1 MAETFRQRVIRADG
15 RAFNIVQHRAHL
27 TYCYTG
33 CCCGITERGYAA
45 VPVDVYTEEWL
56 SRKIRQ
62 HVHLTRGGCL
72 GPCALANVVSLVFD
86 GRSVWFH
93 SVNSPWQV
101 RQIYDYIDA
110 MLAADRFLQPPSD
123 LSEFIF
129 NYYDWD
135 VRKTGDMLPASLLSK
150 TPPEANGAIMLLSHA
165 DTDLLTLM
173 RAYELLPAELRVSAF
188 SLNALRN
195 EDQLAVLINGEM
207 SKARVIIVRCHG
219 PLSCIPGFDRLRH
232 ACIERGQSLVL
243 VSGCGENG
251 SEFSETINI
260 PADIMQSAGEY
271 LSLGG
276 VQNFAELFR
285 FLSDRIMLTGHGY
298 APPTPMPEHGIYLAN
313 TEDATVNATVQDWHR
328 QADPARATVAVLF
341 YRAHWMSGNTAFI
354 DTLAQALSDKGVN
367 ALCVFTSSLKAREDG
382 RPAVFKLIEG
392 RADVLVTTLS
402 FALGEV
408 NTGSVTQPGE
418 SMLSFERLGIPVVQ
432 AIACQVPQGAWEG
445 SRRGLNAVDTAVNVA
460 IPEFDGRIISVP
472 FSFKERSRNGGESL
486 YAVNEDRAA
495 RVAGIASRLAA
506 LRRTSNKDRRIAFVL
521 TNSAAKASQVGGAV
535 GLDTPASL
543 LTTLH
548 AMRARHY
555 SITALPETPDELM
568 HDLLGRGT
576 YDNNHPLD
584 PAQAMRFSRAAYCKI
599 YAEFP
604 ARPSRRM
611 QDFWGQP
618 QDHGPS
624 IKPAKKTD
632 KKLLPTIAGKVVSID
647 AEEPW
652 GDDRDYLFAAMDLGN
667 AMIALQPPRGYGI
680 DPDAIYHT
688 PDLPPTHHYAAFYR
702 WLATPQI
709 DGGWGADAI
718 VHMGKHGTL
727 EWLPGKGIGLSG
739 ECFPD
744 LLLGDMPLVYPFI
757 INDPGEGSQSK
768 RRAHAVIIDHL
779 TPPMTSAETY
789 GPLAELNQLVN
800 EYYAVEKLDPL
811 KVPYLQQQIWQLV
824 EKTNLKADLDLK
836 TMMTRERGDH
846 SHEWDD
852 TLTPEGIPAQ
862 LATMNGNEVAHL
874 IEDLDGYLC
883 ELGMAQIRDG
893 LHILGQVPSMPEM
906 LRSLTRLANA
916 PAPSLQ
922 ASLASAFGFDL
933 TELLERPGERLEA
946 SRELLSRACHTRADV
961 LEILDRAALDLYTM
975 LESFGFRSKLI
986 GEVERA
992 VLGLEYADITAALS
1006 FACDELVPKL
1016 EQSGGE
1022 IENLLDALEGKYIPA
1037 GPAGAPTRGMAHI
1050 LPTGRNFYAV
1060 DPRALPSQAAWR
1072 VGQQLAREAVA
1083 RFHKE
1088 EGKYPEMMG
1097 LSVWGTSQMRTHGD
1111 DIAQAFALLGVKPT
1125 WNAQSRRL
1133 EGVEVIPLEQLGRP
1147 RVDVTLR
1154 ISGFFR
1160 DAFPHLI
1167 DTFDQA
1173 ISMVVELDEPLDQN
1187 FPRKHYLAELE
1198 TKKDMPVHEAEAEA
1212 RYRIFGSKPGSY
1224 GAGILPLIETGD
1236 WKDDH
1241 DFAKAF
1247 LAWGGYAYGKGADG
1261 VDAQSIFAE
1270 RLKSIEVALHN
1281 QDNREHDIFDSD
1293 DYFQFHGGMIAS
1305 IRALTGA
1312 QPKAY
1317 FGDSSRPES
1326 AQVRDL
1332 REEALRVYRSR
1343 VINPKWIESIKRHG
1357 YKGGLELAA
1366 TVDYIFGFD
1375 ATAQIAPDFVYEG
1388 LAEHYALDADMRE
1401 FLGAA
1406 NPWALNA
1413 IAERLLEAAKRE
1425 LWENPAPEILDALR
1439 SVLLESELLLETQGE
1454 KVPMR
1459 TPEQIPEAVR

>member
-1 MAETFRQRVIRADG
+1 MADSFRQRIIRADG

-45 VPVDVYTEEWL
+45 VPVDVYTQEWL
-56 SRKIRQ
+56 GRKIRN
-62 HVHLTRGGCL
+62 HVHLSKGGCL

-86 GRSVWFH
+86 GKSIWFH

-101 RQIYDYIDA
+101 RQIFDYIDA
-110 MLAADRFLQPPSD
+110 MLDADRFLQPPAE
-123 LSEFIF
+123 LSEFVF

-135 VRKTGDMLPASLLSK
+135 VRKPSEIVAGSSLVIA
-150 TPPEANGAIMLLSHA
+150 PDAIGAIMLLSHA
-165 DTDLLTLM
+165 DTDLLTLIK
-173 RAYELLPAELRVSAF
+173 ASELLPAELRVSGF
-188 SLNALRN
+188 SLNALHN
-195 EDQLAVLINGEM
+195 EDQLDVLINGEM
-207 SKARVIIVRCHG
+207 GKARVIIVRCHG
-219 PLSCIPGFDRLRH
+219 SLSCIPGFDRLRA

-243 VSGCGENG
+243 VSGCGENS
-251 SEFSETINI
+251 SEFSETINV
-260 PADIMQSAGEY
+260 PADVMQTADAY
-271 LSLGG
+271 LTLGG
-276 VQNFAELFR
+276 VQNFVELFL
-285 FLSDRIMLTGHGY
+285 FLSDRLMLTGYGY
-298 APPTPMPEHGIYLAN
+298 APPTPMPEHGIYLPGPSGESGDVV
-313 TEDATVNATVQDWHR
+313 TVEDWER
-328 QADPARATVAVLF
+328 QVDPLRPTVAVLF
-341 YRAHWMSGNTAFI
+341 YRAHRMSGNTAFI
-354 DTLAQALSDKGVN
+354 DAIANALETKGVN
-367 ALCVFTSSLKAREDG
+367 PLCIFTSSLKVKEDG
-382 RPAVFKLIEG
+382 SPAVFKLIEG
-392 RADVLVTTLS
+392 RASVLITTLS

-408 NTGSVTQPGE
+408 NTGAVTQPGE
-418 SMLSFERLGIPVVQ
+418 ALSSFEKLGIPVVQ
-432 AIACQVPQGAWEG
+432 AIACQMPQGAWEG
-445 SRRGLNAVDTAVNVA
+445 SRRGLNAIDTAVNVA
-460 IPEFDGRIISVP
+460 IPEFDGRIITVP
-472 FSFKERSRNGGESL
+472 MSFKERTRNGTESL
-486 YAVNEDRAA
+486 YAVNEDRVA
-495 RVAGIASRLAA
+495 RVAGIASRLVE
-506 LRRTSNKDRRIAFVL
+506 LRRKANCDRRIAFVL
-521 TNSAAKASQVGGAV
+521 TNSAAKASQAGGAV

-543 LTTLH
+543 LTALR
-548 AMRARHY
+548 AMRARRY
-555 SITALPETPDELM
+555 AIARLPETSDELM
-568 HDLLGRGT
+568 QDLLGRGT
-576 YDNNHPLD
+576 YDNNYPLD
-584 PAQAMRFSRAAYCKI
+584 PARAMRFSRSAYRKI
-599 YAEFP
+599 YSGFP
-604 ARPSRRM
+604 VRPARRM

-618 QDHGPS
+618 QDRGPS
-624 IKPAKKTD
+624 IKPAQKTD
-632 KKLLPTIAGKVVSID
+632 KKLLPTIAGKVISI
-647 AEEPW
+647 EENEPW
-652 GDDRDYLFAAMDLGN
+652 GDARDYLFAAMDLGN
-667 AMIALQPPRGYGI
+667 ALIALQPPRGYGI

-688 PDLPPTHHYAAFYR
+688 PDLPPTHHYTAFYR
-702 WLATPQI
+702 WLGTPQAE
-709 DGGWGADAI
+709 GGWGADAI

-727 EWLPGKGIGLSG
+727 EWLPGKSVGLSG

-744 LLLGDMPLVYPFI
+744 LLLGDIPLVYPFI

-768 RRAHAVIIDHL
+768 RRAHAVIVDHL

-800 EYYAVEKLDPL
+800 EYYAVEKLDPVKL
-811 KVPYLQQQIWQLV
+811 PYLQQQIWQLV
-824 EKTNLKADLDLK
+824 ESTNLKADLDLR

-852 TLTPEGIPAQ
+852 TLTPEGIPTQ
-862 LATMNGNEVAHL
+862 LASMNGNEVAHL

-893 LHILGQVPSMPEM
+893 LHILGQMPPLPEM

-916 PAPSLQ
+916 GAPSLQ
-922 ASLASAFGFDL
+922 ASLATSFGFEL
-933 TELLERPGERLEA
+933 SELLDKPGERLKP
-946 SRELLSRACHTRADV
+946 SIDLLGQPCHTRADA
-961 LEILDRAALDLYTM
+961 LEILDRASLDLYAM
-975 LESFGFRSKLI
+975 LETFGFRSTII
-986 GEVERA
+986 GQVQHA
-992 VLGLEYADITAALS
+992 VLGLESAEIAAALT

-1016 EQSGGE
+1016 EQSGDE
-1022 IENLLDALEGKYIPA
+1022 IEHLLDALEGKYVPA

-1083 RFHKE
+1083 RFYQE

-1111 DIAQAFALLGVKPT
+1111 DIAQAFALLGVKPL

-1167 DTFDQA
+1167 DTYDQA
-1173 ISMVVELDEPLDQN
+1173 ISMLVELDEPLDRN
-1187 FPRKHYLAELE
+1187 FPRKHYLADIEAR
-1198 TKKDMPVHEAEAEA
+1198 KDIPAHEAEAQA
-1212 RYRIFGSKPGSY
+1212 RYRIFGSRPGSY
-1224 GAGILPLIETGD
+1224 GTGILPLIETGN
-1236 WKDDH
+1236 WHKDD
-1241 DFAKAF
+1241 DFARAF
-1247 LAWGGYAYGKGADG
+1247 LAWGGYAYGKGTDG
-1261 VDAQSIFAE
+1261 VDAQPVFAE
-1270 RLKSIEVALHN
+1270 RLKSIQVALHN

-1305 IRALTGA
+1305 IRALTGT

-1343 VINPKWIESIKRHG
+1343 VVNPKWIESIKRHG

-1375 ATAQIAPDFVYEG
+1375 ATAQIAPDFIYEG
-1388 LAEHYALDADMRE
+1388 LAEHYALDQDMRD
-1401 FLGAA
+1401 FLGAS

-1425 LWENPAPEILDALR
+1425 LWENPVPETLNALR
-1439 SVLLESELLLETQGE
+1439 GVLLEAEMLLETQGE
-1454 KVPMR
+1454 QKRRGVS
-1459 TPEQIPEAVR
+1459 

>member
-1 MAETFRQRVIRADG
+1 MAESFRQRVIRADG

-56 SRKIRQ
+56 RRKIRQ

-86 GRSVWFH
+86 GRSIWFH

-110 MLAADRFLQPPSD
+110 MLAADRFLQPPPE
-123 LSEFIF
+123 LSEFVF

-135 VRKTGDMLPASLLSK
+135 VRKPSEMVLASTL
-150 TPPEANGAIMLLSHA
+150 TPVNQSGAIMLLSHA
-165 DTDLLTLM
+165 DTDLLTLIK
-173 RAYELLPAELRVSAF
+173 ASELLPDELRVSAF

-195 EDQLAVLINGEM
+195 EDQLNVLIQGEM
-207 SKARVIIVRCHG
+207 GKARIVIVRCHG
-219 PLSCIPGFDRLRH
+219 PLSCIPGFARLRA
-232 ACIERGQSLVL
+232 ACSERGQSLVL
-243 VSGCGENG
+243 VSGCGENS
-251 SEFSETINI
+251 SEFAETINI
-260 PADIMQSAGEY
+260 PPGAQQTAAEY

-298 APPTPMPEHGIYLAN
+298 APPTPMPEHGIYLAE
-313 TEDATVNATVQDWHR
+313 TETATIDDWER
-328 QADPARATVAVLF
+328 QADPAKPTVAILF
-341 YRAHWMSGNTAFI
+341 YRAHRMSGNTGFI
-354 DTLAQALSDKGVN
+354 DMLARALEAKGVN
-367 ALCVFTSSLKAREDG
+367 ALCVFTSSLKARENG
-382 RPAVFKLIEG
+382 RPAAFQFIEG
-392 RADVLVTTLS
+392 RADVLIMTLS

-408 NTGSVTQPGE
+408 GPE
-418 SMLSFERLGIPVVQ
+418 SSLERLGIPIVQ
-432 AIACQVPQGAWEG
+432 AVACQMPQGAWEG

-472 FSFKERSRNGGESL
+472 ISFKERGGEGGL
-486 YAVNEDRAA
+486 YVAHEERAA
-495 RVAGIASRLAA
+495 RVAGIASRLAG
-506 LRRTSNKDRRIAFVL
+506 LRRTRNHDRRIAFVL

-535 GLDTPASL
+535 GLDSAASL
-543 LTTLH
+543 LTTLR
-548 AMRARHY
+548 AMRARRY
-555 SITALPETPDELM
+555 AIDALPETSDELM
-568 HDLLGRGT
+568 RDLLGRGT

-584 PAQAMRFSRAAYCKI
+584 PARAMRFSRAAYRKI
-599 YAEFP
+599 HEQFP
-604 ARPSRRM
+604 ARPARRM
-611 QDFWGQP
+611 QDFWGAP
-618 QDHGPS
+618 QDFGPS
-624 IKPAKKTD
+624 VKPARKTD

-652 GDDRDYLFAAMDLGN
+652 GDGHDYLFAALELGN

-688 PDLPPTHHYAAFYR
+688 PDLPPTHHYTAFYR
-702 WLATPQI
+702 WLGTPQSE
-709 DGGWGADAI
+709 GGWGADAI

-757 INDPGEGSQSK
+757 VNDPGEGSQSK
-768 RRAHAVIIDHL
+768 RRAHAVIVDHL

-789 GPLAELNQLVN
+789 GSLAELNQLVN
-800 EYYAVEKLDPL
+800 EYYAVEKLDPVKL
-811 KVPYLQQQIWQLV
+811 PYLQQQIWQLV
-824 EKTNLKADLDLK
+824 ERTNLKADLDLK

-852 TLTPEGIPAQ
+852 TLTPEGIPTQ
-862 LATMNGNEVAHL
+862 LASMNGNEVAHL

-893 LHILGQVPSMPEM
+893 LHILGQMPPLPEM
-906 LRSLTRLANA
+906 LRSLTRLANVG
-916 PAPSLQ
+916 APSLQ
-922 ASLASAFGFDL
+922 ASLSTAFGFDL
-933 TELLERPGERLEA
+933 SVLLESPGTRLDA
-946 SRELLSRACHTRADV
+946 SRELLGQPCHTRADA

-975 LESFGFRSKLI
+975 LDTLGFRADVI
-986 GEVERA
+986 DEVQRA
-992 VLGLEYADITAALS
+992 VLGLESPEIGAALR
-1006 FACDELVPKL
+1006 FACEELVPKL
-1016 EQSGGE
+1016 EHTGDE
-1022 IENLLDALEGKYIPA
+1022 IDYLLDALEGKYVPA

-1083 RFHKE
+1083 RFHHE
-1088 EGKYPEMMG
+1088 EGKFPEMMG

-1111 DIAQAFALLGVKPT
+1111 DIAQAFALLGVRPV

-1133 EGVEVIPLEQLGRP
+1133 EGVEVIPLAELGRP

-1167 DTFDQA
+1167 DTFDDA
-1173 ISMVVELDEPLDQN
+1173 IATIVELDEPLDQN

-1198 TKKDMPVHEAEAEA
+1198 TKNEMPRHEAEAEA
-1212 RYRIFGSKPGSY
+1212 RYRIFGSRPGSY
-1224 GAGILPLIETGD
+1224 GAGILPLIETGN
-1236 WKDDH
+1236 WKGDD
-1241 DFAKAF
+1241 DFAHAF
-1247 LAWGGYAYGKGADG
+1247 LTWGGYAYAKGTDG
-1261 VDAQSIFAE
+1261 VDAQPIFAE
-1270 RLKSIEVALHN
+1270 RLKSIQVALHN

-1305 IRALTGA
+1305 IRALTGT

-1343 VINPKWIESIKRHG
+1343 VVNPKWIESIKRHG

-1388 LAEHYALDADMRE
+1388 LAEHYALDPAMRE
-1401 FLGAA
+1401 FLAES
-1406 NPWALNA
+1406 NPWALHA

-1425 LWENPAPEILDALR
+1425 LWEQPDPATLDALR
-1439 SVLLESELLLETQGE
+1439 GVLLEAETALEAQGE
-1454 KVPMR
+1454 REV
-1459 TPEQIPEAVR
+1459 VR